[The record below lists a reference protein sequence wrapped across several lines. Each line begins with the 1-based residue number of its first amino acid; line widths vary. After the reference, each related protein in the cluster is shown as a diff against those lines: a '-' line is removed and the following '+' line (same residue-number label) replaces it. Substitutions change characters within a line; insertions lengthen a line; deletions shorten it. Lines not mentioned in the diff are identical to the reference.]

1 MTLSLVGSRVLAPG
15 SPGLCPLLQ
24 FLLTRS
30 LQEARGPACVFLPLH
45 TPSLLSP
52 SRAALVPLFFGE
64 NDIYDQV
71 ENSPESWLQW
81 LQDQLH
87 RAVEALFCS
96 SMAVESSSTALVLC
110 PTTDLSPLWLSL
122 NPGMEVEGLQGKGPG
137 LLL

>member
-1 MTLSLVGSRVLAPG
+1 MCWLLAVHGSVLCSSSCSLGPYRRLGDQLMSSCPYTHPLS
-15 SPGLCPLLQ
+15 C
-24 FLLTRS
+24 
-30 LQEARGPACVFLPLH
+30 LPL
-45 TPSLLSP
+45 
-52 SRAALVPLFFGE
+52 SRAALVLIFFGE

-71 ENSPESWLQW
+71 ENSPESWW

-122 NPGMEVEGLQGKGPG
+122 DPGREVEELQGKGPG